1 MCPQI
6 RLSVASPLVEARE
19 EAAAGGRNTMSPI
32 VLLTPSPEGTRMGP
46 RSPGLWM
53 WTSCERA
60 RQTCGAIWFDQLW
73 LIKVCR
79 EVVKLRNP
87 YRKYPQGQE
96 ERGFQTSGSNS
107 RIQPIRCKRERLC
120 KD

>member
-6 RLSVASPLVEARE
+6 RLSPASPLVEARE
-19 EAAAGGRNTMSPI
+19 EAAAGGRDTMSPI

-53 WTSCERA
+53 RTWCERA
-60 RQTCGAIWFDQLW
+60 RWTCGVIRFNRLW
-73 LIKVCR
+73 LVKVCR
-79 EVVKLRNP
+79 EVIKSTNP

-96 ERGFQTSGSNS
+96 
-107 RIQPIRCKRERLC
+107 
-120 KD
+120 